1 MKFQLALDELDLQKA
16 MKQVRQVC
24 DSIDII
30 ELSSRMLMNHGF
42 NIISEFKNR
51 FPNKEVLA
59 YLPFTETVLQDCVSA
74 VKQKADYIVLS
85 ACLPESTLLR
95 CIQLAESSGCKVVL
109 DLSDVSADG
118 QPERLSHLEPDYILL
133 GQTPGSIPNS
143 ACKTAQFDD
152 VEYDPSCL
160 AISAQA
166 AETYNILQDGRPFQR
181 IVEEALLQE
190 THKVQ

>member
-51 FPNKEVLA
+51 FPSKEVLA
-59 YLPFTETVLQDCVSA
+59 HLPDTESILRECGKAAEQR
-74 VKQKADYIVLS
+74 ADYIVLS
-85 ACLPESTLLR
+85 AGFPEDVLIK
-95 CIQLAESSGCKVVL
+95 CIQFAETHGCKVVL